1 MKPVIIPGQ
10 RSDQGSRNEFA
21 LRPSLEIMPLG
32 KAMQILLVASESQF
46 ASGKEYS
53 IIVH

>member
-10 RSDQGSRNEFA
+10 RSDQGGRNEFA
-21 LRPSLEIMPLG
+21 LRPSMEIMPLG

-46 ASGKEYS
+46 ASGTEKY
-53 IIVH
+53 IIIR